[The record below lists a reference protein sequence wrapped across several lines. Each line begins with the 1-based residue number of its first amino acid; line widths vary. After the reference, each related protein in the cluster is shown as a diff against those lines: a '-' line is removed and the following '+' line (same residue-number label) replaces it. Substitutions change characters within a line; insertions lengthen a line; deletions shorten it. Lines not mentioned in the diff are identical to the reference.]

1 MRYNISIHALA
12 KRATQLLILVQCQTW
27 ISIHALAKR
36 ATSVKIF
43 LCRSYGISIHALAK
57 RATIIFGLYFIK
69 KDYFN
74 PRPRKEG
81 DVWAYAWCRLGS
93 EFQSTPSQRGRL
105 TLTCTD
111 WELLQISIHA
121 LAKRATTCIKRH
133 IKKIS
138 LFQSTPSQRGRHS
151 SKHCSNDFFD
161 ISIHALAKRATY
173 TRYGIRREMTDFNP
187 RPRKEGDCT
196 AYNTLC
202 CIILFQ
208 STPSQRGRRL
218 KLSCDSI
225 KLSISIHALAKRATS
240 ASIAALSPFAI
251 SIHALAKRA
260 TPKNGKGCK
269 WYIFQST
276 PSQRGRRQRM
286 LLLKHFLV
294 FQSTPSQRGRHV
306 TKRLQNKKIYFNPR
320 PRKEGDLCCD

>member
-1 MRYNISIHALA
+1 MVFQSTPSQRGRQLSFSYASQPCRFQSTPSQRGRLGIYKPTLLSSVFQSTPSQRGRRFRVEVFIVHIGISIHALA
-12 KRATQLLILVQCQTW
+12 KRATIHFLIRVCLII

-36 ATSVKIF
+36 ATVFTKARYNIDN
-43 LCRSYGISIHALAK
+43 ISIHALAK

-225 KLSISIHALAKRATS
+225 KLSISIHALAKRAT
-240 ASIAALSPFAI
+240 ANLYNDYLYFEAKYHI
-251 SIHALAKRA
+251 SD
-260 TPKNGKGCK
+260 
-269 WYIFQST
+269 IF
-276 PSQRGRRQRM
+276 P
-286 LLLKHFLV
+286 L
-294 FQSTPSQRGRHV
+294 
-306 TKRLQNKKIYFNPR
+306 
-320 PRKEGDLCCD
+320 